1 MQINKITSVVKVEV
15 PPLKFLVLPHPQSK
29 QLCTYRTVRLR
40 IIRGKTNLVRRF
52 HPSHSDH
59 RTNNL
64 VLAGDDQ
71 HDESKDAE
79 LQDTD
84 GVALPKPESEQD
96 SPGTN
101 VGRGVDNASGRC
113 HKSPGLWLF

>member
-1 MQINKITSVVKVEV
+1 MQINKTTSVVKVEA

-29 QLCTYRTVRLR
+29 HLCTYRTVRLR

-52 HPSHSDH
+52 HLSHSDH

-64 VLAGDDQ
+64 VLAGVDQ
-71 HDESKDAE
+71 HDGSKVAE
-79 LQDTD
+79 LQNTD

-96 SPGTN
+96 ASGTN
-101 VGRGVDNASGRC
+101 VGRGVDNSAGRC
-113 HKSPGLWLF
+113 YTSPDLDLS